1 MKSSEIRTRFLN
13 FFEARG
19 HRVLPSSSLVPAHD
33 PTLLFSNA
41 GMNQFKDIFLGRE
54 KRVYARAATSQ
65 KCVRAGGKH
74 NDLEQVG
81 RTTRH
86 HTFFEM
92 LGNFSF
98 GDYFKK
104 EAIPWAWELVTRE
117 FAIPREKLYVTTFL
131 GSGSGPEDHDLVPHD
146 DEAHDLWVAQG
157 VGNDRIFELGLKDN
171 FWQMGDTG
179 PCGPCSEIHYDLG
192 PGASDLGHTECKFPC
207 DCGRFVEI
215 WNLVFMQYSRYCRYE
230 RDGYPAHW
238 DEKARAEHKHSD
250 DRYACLALDLLPKPC
265 VDTGMG
271 LERIAAVLQGKKSN
285 YDTDLFRPL
294 IEEAAGLA
302 NVEYGANHD
311 TDVSLRII
319 ADHARAT
326 TFLISDGVLP
336 SNEGRGYVLRLIMRR
351 ALYHGQTLGLNEP
364 FLYKMSGHV
373 VQMMKDAYPELVE
386 AEHHIAK
393 AIRIEEER
401 YAHTTRLALE
411 RLETVAVVVS
421 SGEELPFHLA
431 RRLHIPISM
440 HARYAHEKGSGLK
453 DTFDRRYDI
462 HAADDERAALKEFES
477 TWSRDAF
484 SRRISDWVL
493 TRLPEGVSKH
503 AWMDDFRQTVGQEV
517 GNLTPY
523 VSFRGT
529 VQGIQER
536 WKENRLVR
544 EALDSF
550 MRRFPPQNIAA
561 WIPGDELF
569 KLHDTFGLRPEFIE
583 DLVNV
588 YGFAVDREGYE
599 AEMQKQRERARANWK
614 AATRDVAHGAD
625 AFIVIETLQQL
636 ADKHPTRFEGYG
648 QTTSYQCKVVGLLED
663 GKLVGQVESGA
674 KADIILDHTPFYAE
688 GGGQVGDAGR
698 FYASDSTQEVA
709 HVNDTYAP
717 VVAHN
722 EGTSPFGGKD
732 IVDYATA
739 GGLIAHKA
747 VAHARLRVGDTVT
760 AVVDSERRDA
770 VRRNHTATHLLHAAL
785 RKTLGTHV
793 KQAGSLVAPD
803 RLRFDFTH
811 YAALDEQDLLD
822 IEDLVN
828 EHILKNEV
836 VATEEKDLDSA
847 VAGGAMALFGEKYA
861 DKVRVLSINDFSKEL
876 CGGTHVRRTGDI
888 GLFKI
893 VSESSVAAGTRRIEA
908 VTGEGVLKYLRQAS
922 ETLALLADSLHAK
935 PEELLQAVEK
945 LSDSEK
951 KLRKELE
958 AQRQKGAEASL
969 GEVLSRAT
977 KVKGVFV
984 IAQKI
989 PEPIDRAALRNLA
1002 DRCRA
1007 QIKSGVVVLG
1017 NVVDGKVSLV
1027 AAVTKDLTHKLDA
1040 GKIVKQAA
1048 AIVEGSGGGRK
1059 DLAEAGGKNPAKL
1072 DESLQAVPA
1081 IIEAML

>member
-1 MKSSEIRTRFLN
+1 MKSSEIRTRFLK

-41 GMNQFKDIFLGRE
+41 GMNQFKDVFLGRE
-54 KRVYARAATSQ
+54 KRDYSRAATSQ

-104 EAIPWAWELVTRE
+104 EAIPWAWELVTE
-117 FAIPREKLYVTTFL
+117 DYAIPAEKLYVTVFR
-131 GSGSGPEDHDLVPHD
+131 ED
-146 DEAHDLWVAQG
+146 DEAAEIWATDVGVAR
-157 VGNDRIFELGLKDN
+157 DRIFRMDEHDN
-171 FWQMGDTG
+171 FWAMGDTG

-192 PGASDLGHTECKFPC
+192 PAASTLGHPDCPFPC
-207 DCGRFVEI
+207 PQDCGRYVEL
-215 WNLVFMQYSRYCRYE
+215 WNLVFMQFN
-230 RDGYPAHW
+230 RDEQGNMTP
-238 DEKARAEHKHSD
+238 
-250 DRYACLALDLLPKPC
+250 LPRPSI
-265 VDTGMG
+265 DTGAG
-271 LERIAAVLQGKKSN
+271 LERLAAVLQGKVSN

-302 NVEYGANHD
+302 NVEYGTSHD

-373 VQMMKDAYPELVE
+373 IQMMKDAYPELLETETHV
-386 AEHHIAK
+386 AK
-393 AIRIEEER
+393 AIKIEEER
-401 YAHTTRLALE
+401 YANTTRVGL
-411 RLETVAVVVS
+411 
-421 SGEELPFHLA
+421 EEL
-431 RRLHIPISM
+431 
-440 HARYAHEKGSGLK
+440 
-453 DTFDRRYDI
+453 
-462 HAADDERAALKEFES
+462 
-477 TWSRDAF
+477 
-484 SRRISDWVL
+484 
-493 TRLPEGVSKH
+493 
-503 AWMDDFRQTVGQEV
+503 
-517 GNLTPY
+517 
-523 VSFRGT
+523 
-529 VQGIQER
+529 
-536 WKENRLVR
+536 VR
-544 EALDSF
+544 FLDSKGL
-550 MRRFPPQNIAA
+550 RAGRDIGVDGIVRTSDGKTLLVEAKTV
-561 WIPGDELF
+561 PGKVLF
-569 KLHDTFGLRPEFIE
+569 RLHDTFGLRPDFVRDVVTNYGLDI
-583 DLVNV
+583 DLQ
-588 YGFAVDREGYE
+588 GYQ
-599 AEMQKQRERARANWK
+599 AEMEHQRERARASWVAIEK
-614 AATRDVAHGAD
+614 KLALPAYLKLSESHKSEFLGYETTRATGCRVVAILPRGID
-625 AFIVIETLQQL
+625 QILSEVMPGRGPTELEVVL
-636 ADKHPTRFEGYG
+636 DK
-648 QTTSYQCKVVGLLED
+648 
-663 GKLVGQVESGA
+663 
-674 KADIILDHTPFYAE
+674 TPFYAE
-688 GGGQVGDAGR
+688 AGGQVGDTGWFTVNGER
-698 FYASDSTQEVA
+698 VA
-709 HVNDTYAP
+709 RV
-717 VVAHN
+717 
-722 EGTSPFGGKD
+722 EGTYSPVTG
-732 IVDYATA
+732 I
-739 GGLIAHKA
+739 IAHRIRWA
-747 VAHARLRVGDTVT
+747 WPPQDFVLRVGDLIS
-760 AVVDSERRDA
+760 AEVDEDVRRA
-770 VRRNHTATHLLHAAL
+770 TMRNHTATHLLHAAL

-836 VATEEKDLDSA
+836 VATEEKDLDLA

-893 VSESSVAAGTRRIEA
+893 VSEGSVAAGTRRIEA
-908 VTGEGVLKYLRQAS
+908 VTGEGVLKYLRQTS

-958 AQRQKGAEASL
+958 AQQMK
-969 GEVLSRAT
+969 RAT
-977 KVKGVFV
+977 SQASDLVREAREVKGVRV
-984 IAQKI
+984 VAARV
-989 PEPIDRAALRNLA
+989 EVTDRSAMRQMVDDLRAKL
-1002 DRCRA
+1002 
-1007 QIKSGVVVLG
+1007 QSGVIVLG
-1017 NVVDGKVSLV
+1017 SVSDGKVSLV
-1027 AAVTKDLTHKLDA
+1027 AAVTKDLTNKLDA

-1048 AIVEGSGGGRK
+1048 VIVDGSGGGRK

-1072 DESLQAVPA
+1072 DESLQAVPS
-1081 IIEAML
+1081 IVEAMLSVVS